1 MVVRAVEDESQWRG
15 GLPAFVRA
23 VEMRAYVRVTS
34 SSLLI
39 AVAFGQKPRIHPG
52 LDSNSEIWGLVY
64 RISLSLILAKGPNLV
79 IE

>member
-52 LDSNSEIWGLVY
+52 LDSNSEILGSALQNQLVLN
-64 RISLSLILAKGPNLV
+64 LSQRS
-79 IE
+79 

>member
-52 LDSNSEIWGLVY
+52 LDSNSEILGSGLQNQLVLN
-64 RISLSLILAKGPNLV
+64 LSQRS
-79 IE
+79 